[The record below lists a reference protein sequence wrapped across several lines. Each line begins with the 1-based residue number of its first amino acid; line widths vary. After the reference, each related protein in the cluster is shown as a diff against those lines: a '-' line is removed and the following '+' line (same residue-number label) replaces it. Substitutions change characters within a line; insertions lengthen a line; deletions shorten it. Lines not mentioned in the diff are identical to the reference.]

1 MALVAPVENGKI
13 VETASQTSVKN
24 STKTSSDGMDKE
36 AFLQLLVA
44 QMKYQDPLEPTS
56 NTEYIAQYAQFSQ
69 VEQMQNMSSS
79 MDLQRASALVG
90 KEVYIKTTTSS
101 GDTKLVQGKVDY
113 VSYENNKAYLYINE
127 QKYSIDDLDS
137 VVDTDYLNAYNKAY
151 NFTVKMNKL
160 PNVNG
165 IDQSDGE
172 TIDELEK
179 EYNEM
184 NDYEKSFLAKDTVTS
199 LNKYIERMKEIREA
213 AEEAAGKDSESKK
226 EDGETEE
233 TDSTESV

>member
-1 MALVAPVENGKI
+1 MENGKI
-13 VETASQTSVKN
+13 VETASHTSVSKAA
-24 STKTSSDGMDKE
+24 KSSSGMDKE

-79 MDLQRASALVG
+79 MDLQRASSLVVR

-127 QKYSIDDLDS
+127 KKYSIDDLDS

-151 NFTVKMNKL
+151 NFTVKLNKL

-165 IDQSDGE
+165 IDSSDGK
-172 TIDELEK
+172 TIDDLEK
-179 EYNEM
+179 EYNDM
-184 NDYEKSFLAKDTVTS
+184 TDYEKSFLAKDTVNS
-199 LNKYIERMKEIREA
+199 LNKYIERLKEIRKA
-213 AEEAAGKDSESKK
+213 AEEAEEKKDTESKD
-226 EDGETEE
+226 ESEE

>member
-13 VETASQTSVKN
+13 VETASHTSVSKAA
-24 STKTSSDGMDKE
+24 KSSSGMDKE

-69 VEQMQNMSSS
+69 VEQMQNMSNS
-79 MDLQRASALVG
+79 MDLQRASSLVG

-127 QKYSIDDLDS
+127 KKYSIDDL
-137 VVDTDYLNAYNKAY
+137 DYLNAYNKAY
-151 NFTVKMNKL
+151 NFTVKLNKL

-165 IDQSDGE
+165 IDSSDGK
-172 TIDELEK
+172 TIDDLEK
-179 EYNEM
+179 EYNDM
-184 NDYEKSFLAKDTVTS
+184 TDYEKSFLAKDTVNS
-199 LNKYIERMKEIREA
+199 LNKYIERLKEIRKA
-213 AEEAAGKDSESKK
+213 AEEAEEKKDTESKD
-226 EDGETEE
+226 ESEE

>member
-1 MALVAPVENGKI
+1 MALDAPVDNGKI
-13 VETASQTSVKN
+13 VETASQTSVSKAA
-24 STKTSSDGMDKE
+24 KSSSGMDKE

-69 VEQMQNMSSS
+69 VEQMQNMSNS
-79 MDLQRASALVG
+79 MDLQRASSLVG

-127 QKYSIDDLDS
+127 KKYSIDDLDS

-151 NFTVKMNKL
+151 NFTVKLNKL

-165 IDQSDGE
+165 IDSSDGK
-172 TIDELEK
+172 TIDDLEK
-179 EYNEM
+179 EYNDM
-184 NDYEKSFLAKDTVTS
+184 TDYEKSFLAKDTV
-199 LNKYIERMKEIREA
+199 NRYIERLKEIRKA
-213 AEEAAGKDSESKK
+213 AEEAEEKKDTESKD
-226 EDGETEE
+226 ESEE

>member
-13 VETASQTSVKN
+13 VETASQTYVKK
-24 STKTSSDGMDKE
+24 STKSSKSGMDKE

-56 NTEYIAQYAQFSQ
+56 NTEYISQYAQFSQ

-79 MDLQRASALVG
+79 MDLQRASSLVG

-101 GDTKLVQGKVDY
+101 GDTKLVQGRVDY

-137 VVDTDYLNAYNKAY
+137 IVDANYLDAYNKAY
-151 NFTVKMNKL
+151 NFTVKLITQIVKSVDIAMFKTDFFTIRIKGKAIRMNFTA
-160 PNVNG
+160 NIG
-165 IDQSDGE
+165 G
-172 TIDELEK
+172 
-179 EYNEM
+179 
-184 NDYEKSFLAKDTVTS
+184 
-199 LNKYIERMKEIREA
+199 
-213 AEEAAGKDSESKK
+213 
-226 EDGETEE
+226 
-233 TDSTESV
+233 

>member
-13 VETASQTSVKN
+13 VETASHTSVSKAA
-24 STKTSSDGMDKE
+24 KSSSGMDKE

-69 VEQMQNMSSS
+69 VEQMQNMSNS
-79 MDLQRASALVG
+79 MDLQRASSLVG

-127 QKYSIDDLDS
+127 KKYSGFRSGYGLS
-137 VVDTDYLNAYNKAY
+137 ECVQQGLQLYRKAE
-151 NFTVKMNKL
+151 
-160 PNVNG
+160 
-165 IDQSDGE
+165 QAS
-172 TIDELEK
+172 
-179 EYNEM
+179 
-184 NDYEKSFLAKDTVTS
+184 
-199 LNKYIERMKEIREA
+199 
-213 AEEAAGKDSESKK
+213 
-226 EDGETEE
+226 
-233 TDSTESV
+233 

>member
-13 VETASQTSVKN
+13 VETASQTSVSKAA
-24 STKTSSDGMDKE
+24 KSSSGMDKE

-69 VEQMQNMSSS
+69 VEQMQNMSNS
-79 MDLQRASALVG
+79 MDLQRASSLVG

-127 QKYSIDDLDS
+127 KKYSIDDLDS

-151 NFTVKMNKL
+151 NFTVKL

-165 IDQSDGE
+165 IDSSDGK
-172 TIDELEK
+172 TIDDLEK
-179 EYNEM
+179 EYNDM
-184 NDYEKSFLAKDTVTS
+184 TDYEKSFLAKDTVNS
-199 LNKYIERMKEIREA
+199 LNKYIERLKEIRKA
-213 AEEAAGKDSESKK
+213 AEEAEEKKDTESKD
-226 EDGETEE
+226 ESEE